1 LGEIIMELPLSVTFR
16 DMESSAAIEDDVA
29 HQVDKLE
36 RRFGRIMSCRV
47 VIEAPHKHRHKGRMY
62 QVSVDLKVP
71 GREIAA
77 NSTGPKDHAHEDMHV
92 AIRDAFAAVER
103 RLQDHA
109 RKSQGAVKAKDVPMH
124 GRIAKLIAE
133 EDYGFIRTSDGR
145 EVYFHKNAVVDG
157 AFEKLKTDQEVR
169 LVIAEGEGEKG
180 PQASTVK
187 PIGKHHLAGPA

>member
-1 LGEIIMELPLSVTFR
+1 MELPLSVTFR